1 MDKIVGFVGCLGI
14 ILLVILLLCIEPFLI
29 MWLWNW
35 IAVGLFNAPVI
46 TFWQAFGIGW
56 LCNLL
61 FGGVRYTTNSN

>member
-1 MDKIVGFVGCLGI
+1 MDKFLTGLGCLGL
-14 ILLVILLLCIEPFLI
+14 ILLVILLMCIEPLLI

-35 IAVGLFNAPVI
+35 IAVGLFGAPVI

-61 FGGVRYTTNSN
+61 FGGVRYTTSSK